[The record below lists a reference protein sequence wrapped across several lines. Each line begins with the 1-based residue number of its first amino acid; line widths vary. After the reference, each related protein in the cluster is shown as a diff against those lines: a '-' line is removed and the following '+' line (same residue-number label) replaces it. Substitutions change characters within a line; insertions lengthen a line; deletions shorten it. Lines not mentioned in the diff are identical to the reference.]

1 MPWKEQR
8 IMKLKSEFVRRATQ
22 PGANVAALC
31 REFEISRQTG
41 YKWLGRFKKQGPDG
55 LEERSRRPHDVP
67 LATAEEMV
75 VAIIEERRKRPR
87 WGPTKIRAIMVAR
100 FGDGAPSE
108 RTIARVLQRFGE
120 IKKRTPKRVR
130 NPPPGAPSVEVH
142 APNDLW
148 TVDFKG
154 YWQSRDGRRCE
165 PLTIRD
171 SFSRYLLCLQLVE
184 HPSLD
189 QVQPI
194 FLELFKRY
202 GVPKAIQ
209 CDNGAPFISM
219 HARGGLTRL
228 SAWWIAL
235 GIRLVRSRVGCPQ
248 DNGAHERMHR
258 DIAGEL
264 EAFPAQTPQL
274 QQRRCDQWRQ
284 EFNHIRPHQALGGKA
299 PADVYEKSPRAPIV
313 RKPIYRE
320 CAVRLV
326 SGAGSVRLNSD
337 RAFLSGSLAGYAV
350 GLRSLGGFRFRVLF
364 YEHDLGVVEL
374 VPFAAIL
381 SPLERMLAPLATIA
395 EDPLTVQATAASTS
409 TSLPISDTNQKE
421 HVPAG
426 APGQ

>member
-1 MPWKEQR
+1 MPWKERR
-8 IMKLKSEFVRRATQ
+8 IMSLKTEFVRRATQ
-22 PGANVAALC
+22 PDANIAALC
-31 REFEISRQTG
+31 REFGISRQTG
-41 YKWLGRFKKQGPDG
+41 YKWLRRFKKQGPDG
-55 LEERSRRPHDVP
+55 LEDRSRRPHDVP
-67 LATAEEMV
+67 LATAEEL
-75 VAIIEERRKRPR
+75 VAAIVEERRKRPR
-87 WGPTKIRAIMVAR
+87 WGPTKIRAILVAR
-100 FGDGAPSE
+100 FGDETPSE

-120 IKKRTPKRVR
+120 IRKRTPKRVR
-130 NPPPGAPSVEVH
+130 HAPPGAPSVEVH

-154 YWQSRDGRRCE
+154 YWRSRDGRRCE
-165 PLTIRD
+165 PLTVRD
-171 SFSRYLLCLQLVE
+171 SFSRFLLCLQLVE

-189 QVQPI
+189 HVQPI
-194 FLELFKRY
+194 FLELFKRH

-209 CDNGAPFISM
+209 CDNGAPFIST

-235 GIRLVRSRVGCPQ
+235 GIRLVRSRIGCPQ

-264 EAFPAQTPQL
+264 EAYPAQTPQK
-274 QQRRCDQWRQ
+274 QYRCDQWRH
-284 EFNHIRPHQALGGKA
+284 EFNHIRPHQALGGKV
-299 PADVYEKSPRAPIV
+299 PADVYVKSPRAPVI
-313 RKPIYRE
+313 RMPTYRS

-326 SGAGSVRLNSD
+326 SGTGSVRLNSD
-337 RAFLSGSLAGYAV
+337 RAFLSCSLAGYAV

-374 VPFAAIL
+374 VPFAAIV
-381 SPLERMLAPLATIA
+381 SPLEKMQAPLASIA
-395 EDPLTVQATAASTS
+395 EGPLTIPAAEAPPS
-409 TSLPISDTNQKE
+409 TSLPISDTKEKE

>member
-8 IMKLKSEFVRRATQ
+8 IMSLKTQFVKRATQ
-22 PGANVAALC
+22 ADANIAALC
-31 REFEISRQTG
+31 REFGISRQTG

-67 LATAEEMV
+67 LATAEELVM
-75 VAIIEERRKRPR
+75 AIVEERRKRPR
-87 WGPTKIRAIMVAR
+87 WGPTKIRALLVAR
-100 FGDGAPSE
+100 FGEEAPSE

-120 IKKRTPKRVR
+120 IQKRRPKRIR
-130 NPPPGAPSVEVH
+130 NPPEGAPSVEVH

-154 YWQSRDGRRCE
+154 YWQSRDGQRCE
-165 PLTIRD
+165 PLTVRD
-171 SFSRYLLCLQLVE
+171 SFSRFLLCMQLVE

-189 QVQPI
+189 QVHPI

-209 CDNGAPFISM
+209 CDNGTPFISM

-264 EAFPAQTPQL
+264 EAFPAETPQM

-284 EFNHIRPHQALGGKA
+284 EFNHIRPHQALGGKV
-299 PADVYEKSPRAPIV
+299 PADVFAKSARVPVV

-320 CAVRLV
+320 CAVRRV
-326 SGAGSVRLNSD
+326 SGTGSVRLNSD
-337 RAFLSGSLAGYAV
+337 RAFLSGSLAGYVV

-364 YEHDLGVVEL
+364 YEHDLGVIEL
-374 VPFAAIL
+374 VPFAAIV
-381 SPLERMLAPLATIA
+381 SPLERMQAPLATIA
-395 EDPLTVQATAASTS
+395 EVPLTLPMATGSPSTS
-409 TSLPISDTNQKE
+409 FSISDKDE
-421 HVPAG
+421 KKPVPAG
-426 APGQ
+426 ALGQ